1 MTEKKLE
8 LLKIGYVPH
17 STDLEHPADRR
28 RLAAWAVSNEIKLN
42 VENPLESDVLVLSSA
57 ANFGQW
63 LSRAT
68 QPVILDLVDGYMGEH
83 PSFLKN
89 FARNFLRSLQGT
101 SNLKWITY
109 TRHLRAA
116 CQRSDAIIV
125 ASPEQRETI
134 LKYNSNVYV
143 ILDDHSELTV
153 HRTREV
159 TKTPKRPSSGNMK
172 YLFWEGFGYTLKH
185 FQLIA
190 KELDQFLTREDWKMY
205 LVTVRVFPRWGGFL
219 GKIDSQILI
228 KKLFPN
234 SWERIIIIPWT
245 LENLKKYSAVS
256 NCAIIPI
263 DKNDKFG
270 SLKPENKLLSM
281 WQLGLPVLFSDIPSY
296 VRVANASNQLPFC
309 IHDGEWAAAFDSLIG
324 PSRLTDLMDEQRTL
338 YLREFHSHSIL
349 MRKWADVINKYAR
362 KVAPNLDSLIDLAGK
377 PDLRKSTP

>member
-185 FQLIA
+185 FQLLA
-190 KELDQFLTREDWKMY
+190 KELDAFLSQGHWRMY
-205 LVTVRVFPRWGGFL
+205 ILTVPVFPRWGGFL
-219 GKIDSQILI
+219 GKMNSQTLI
-228 KKLFPN
+228 RKWFPN
-234 SWERIIIIPWT
+234 SWERIEVVPWS
-245 LENLKKYSAVS
+245 LENVERFSS
-256 NCAIIPI
+256 ISEIAIIPI
-263 DKNDKFG
+263 NKNDKFG
-270 SLKPENKLLSM
+270 SLKSENKLLSM
-281 WQLGLPVLFSDIPSY
+281 WQLGLPVLFSNIPAY
-296 VRVANASNQLPFC
+296 LRVANASSQLSFC
-309 IHDGEWAAAFDSLIG
+309 IDDEEWAAAFDSLID
-324 PSRLTDLMDEQRTL
+324 SRRQLTSGDQERRL
-338 YLREFHSHSIL
+338 YMSRFHTHEIL
-349 MRKWADVINKYAR
+349 MSQWSIVIEKYAR
-362 KVAPNLDSLIDLAGK
+362 MTTNGIDSSN
-377 PDLRKSTP
+377 RKMK

>member
-143 ILDDHSELTV
+143 ILDDHSELIV

-190 KELDQFLTREDWKMY
+190 KELDAFLSQGNWRMY
-205 LVTVRVFPRWGGFL
+205 ILTVPVFPRWGGFL
-219 GKIDSQILI
+219 GKMNSQTLI
-228 KKLFPN
+228 RKWFPN
-234 SWERIIIIPWT
+234 SWERIEVVPWS
-245 LENLKKYSAVS
+245 LENVERFSS
-256 NCAIIPI
+256 ISEIAIIPI
-263 DKNDKFG
+263 NKNDKFG
-270 SLKPENKLLSM
+270 SLKSENKLLSM
-281 WQLGLPVLFSDIPSY
+281 WQLGLPVLFSNIPAY
-296 VRVANASNQLPFC
+296 LRVANASSQLSFC
-309 IHDGEWAAAFDSLIG
+309 IDDEEWAAAFDSLVD
-324 PSRLTDLMDEQRTL
+324 SREQFASGDEERRL
-338 YLREFHSHSIL
+338 YMSRFHTHEIL
-349 MRKWADVINKYAR
+349 MSQWSIGIEKYAR
-362 KVAPNLDSLIDLAGK
+362 MTTNGIDSSN
-377 PDLRKSTP
+377 RKTK

>member
-57 ANFGQW
+57 ANFGHW

-190 KELDQFLTREDWKMY
+190 KELDAFLSRENWRMY
-205 LVTVRVFPRWGGFL
+205 ILTVPVFPRWGGFL
-219 GKIDSQILI
+219 GKMNSQTLI
-228 KKLFPN
+228 RKWFPN
-234 SWERIIIIPWT
+234 SWERIEVVPWS
-245 LENLKKYSAVS
+245 LENVERFSSMSEV
-256 NCAIIPI
+256 AIIPI
-263 DKNDKFG
+263 DKSDKFG
-270 SLKPENKLLSM
+270 SLKSENKLLSM
-281 WQLGLPVLFSDIPSY
+281 WQLGLPVLFSNIPAY
-296 VRVANASNQLPFC
+296 LRVANSSSQLSFC
-309 IHDGEWAAAFDSLIG
+309 IDDEEWAAAFDSLID
-324 PSRLTDLMDEQRTL
+324 SRRQLTSGDQERRL
-338 YLREFHSHSIL
+338 YMSRFHTHEIL
-349 MRKWADVINKYAR
+349 MSQWSIVIEKYAR
-362 KVAPNLDSLIDLAGK
+362 MTTNGIDSSK
-377 PDLRKSTP
+377 RKMK

>member
-57 ANFGQW
+57 ANFGHW

-190 KELDQFLTREDWKMY
+190 KELDAFLSRENWRMY
-205 LVTVRVFPRWGGFL
+205 ILTVPVFPRWGGFL
-219 GKIDSQILI
+219 GKMNSQTLI
-228 KKLFPN
+228 RKWFPN
-234 SWERIIIIPWT
+234 SWERIEVVPWS
-245 LENLKKYSAVS
+245 LENVERFSSMSEV
-256 NCAIIPI
+256 AIIPI
-263 DKNDKFG
+263 DKSDKFG
-270 SLKPENKLLSM
+270 SLKSENKLLSM
-281 WQLGLPVLFSDIPSY
+281 WQLGLPVLFSNIPAY
-296 VRVANASNQLPFC
+296 LRVANASSQLSFC
-309 IHDGEWAAAFDSLIG
+309 IDDEEWAAAFDSLID
-324 PSRLTDLMDEQRTL
+324 SRRQLTSGDQERRL
-338 YLREFHSHSIL
+338 YMSRFHTHEIL
-349 MRKWADVINKYAR
+349 MSQWSIVIEKYAR
-362 KVAPNLDSLIDLAGK
+362 MTTNGIDSSE
-377 PDLRKSTP
+377 RKMK

>member
-28 RLAAWAVSNEIKLN
+28 RLAAWSVSNEIKLN

-57 ANFGQW
+57 ANFGHW

-190 KELDQFLTREDWKMY
+190 KELDAFLSRENWRMY
-205 LVTVRVFPRWGGFL
+205 ILTVPVFPRWGGFL
-219 GKIDSQILI
+219 GKMNSQTLI
-228 KKLFPN
+228 RKWFPN
-234 SWERIIIIPWT
+234 SWERIEVVPWS
-245 LENLKKYSAVS
+245 LENVERFSSMSEV
-256 NCAIIPI
+256 AIIPI
-263 DKNDKFG
+263 DKSDKFG
-270 SLKPENKLLSM
+270 SLKSENKLLSM
-281 WQLGLPVLFSDIPSY
+281 WQLGLPVLFSNIPAY
-296 VRVANASNQLPFC
+296 LRVANASSQLSFC
-309 IHDGEWAAAFDSLIG
+309 IDDEEWAAAFDSLID
-324 PSRLTDLMDEQRTL
+324 SRKQLTSGDQERRL
-338 YLREFHSHSIL
+338 YMSRFHTHEIL
-349 MRKWADVINKYAR
+349 MSQWSIVIEKYAR
-362 KVAPNLDSLIDLAGK
+362 MTTNGIDSSN
-377 PDLRKSTP
+377 RKTK

>member
-57 ANFGQW
+57 ANFGHW

-109 TRHLRAA
+109 TRHLRVA

-143 ILDDHSELTV
+143 ILDDHSELTM
-153 HRTREV
+153 HRPREV
-159 TKTPKRPSSGNMK
+159 TKTPKRPSSGKMK

-190 KELDQFLTREDWKMY
+190 KELDAFLSRENWRMY
-205 LVTVRVFPRWGGFL
+205 ILTVPVFPRWGGFL
-219 GKIDSQILI
+219 GKMNSQTLI
-228 KKLFPN
+228 RKWFPN
-234 SWERIIIIPWT
+234 SWERIEVVPWS
-245 LENLKKYSAVS
+245 LENVEKFSSISEV
-256 NCAIIPI
+256 AIIPI

-270 SLKPENKLLSM
+270 SLKSENKLLSM
-281 WQLGLPVLFSDIPSY
+281 WQLGLPVFFSNIPAY
-296 VRVANASNQLPFC
+296 LRVANASSQLSFC
-309 IHDGEWAAAFDSLIG
+309 IDDEEWTAAFDSLVD
-324 PSRLTDLMDEQRTL
+324 SRKQLASGDQERRL
-338 YLREFHSHSIL
+338 YMSRFHTHEIL
-349 MRKWADVINKYAR
+349 MSQWSIVIDKYAR
-362 KVAPNLDSLIDLAGK
+362 MTTNGIDTSI
-377 PDLRKSTP
+377 RKTK

>member
-153 HRTREV
+153 HRMREV

-190 KELDQFLTREDWKMY
+190 KELDAFLSRENWRMY
-205 LVTVRVFPRWGGFL
+205 ILTVPVFPRWGGFL
-219 GKIDSQILI
+219 GKMNSQTLI
-228 KKLFPN
+228 RKWFPN
-234 SWERIIIIPWT
+234 SWERIEVVPWS
-245 LENLKKYSAVS
+245 LENVERFSSMSEV
-256 NCAIIPI
+256 AIIPI
-263 DKNDKFG
+263 DKSDKFG
-270 SLKPENKLLSM
+270 SLKSENKLLSM
-281 WQLGLPVLFSDIPSY
+281 WQLGLPVLFSNIPAY
-296 VRVANASNQLPFC
+296 LRVANASSQLSFC
-309 IHDGEWAAAFDSLIG
+309 IDDEEWAAAFDSLID
-324 PSRLTDLMDEQRTL
+324 SRRQLTSGDQERRL
-338 YLREFHSHSIL
+338 YMSRFHTHEIL
-349 MRKWADVINKYAR
+349 MSQWSIVIEKYAR
-362 KVAPNLDSLIDLAGK
+362 MTTNGIDSSN
-377 PDLRKSTP
+377 RKMK

>member
-57 ANFGQW
+57 ANFGHW

-190 KELDQFLTREDWKMY
+190 KELDAFLSRENWRMY
-205 LVTVRVFPRWGGFL
+205 ILTVPVFPRWGGFL
-219 GKIDSQILI
+219 GKMNSQTLI
-228 KKLFPN
+228 RKWFPN
-234 SWERIIIIPWT
+234 SWERIEVVPWS
-245 LENLKKYSAVS
+245 LENVERFSSMSEV
-256 NCAIIPI
+256 AIIPI
-263 DKNDKFG
+263 DKSDKFG
-270 SLKPENKLLSM
+270 SLKSENKLLSM
-281 WQLGLPVLFSDIPSY
+281 WQLGLPVLFSNIPAY
-296 VRVANASNQLPFC
+296 LRVANASSQLSFC
-309 IHDGEWAAAFDSLIG
+309 IDDEEWAAAFDSLID
-324 PSRLTDLMDEQRTL
+324 SRRQLTSGDQERRL
-338 YLREFHSHSIL
+338 YMSRFHTHEIL
-349 MRKWADVINKYAR
+349 MSQWSIVIEKYAR
-362 KVAPNLDSLIDLAGK
+362 MTTNGIDSSK
-377 PDLRKSTP
+377 RKMK

>member
-57 ANFGQW
+57 ANFGHW

-109 TRHLRAA
+109 TRHLRVA

-143 ILDDHSELTV
+143 ILDDHSELTM
-153 HRTREV
+153 HRPREV

-190 KELDQFLTREDWKMY
+190 KELDAFLSRENWRMY
-205 LVTVRVFPRWGGFL
+205 ILTVPVFPRWGGFL
-219 GKIDSQILI
+219 GKMNSQTLI
-228 KKLFPN
+228 RKWFPN
-234 SWERIIIIPWT
+234 SWERIEVVPWS
-245 LENLKKYSAVS
+245 LENVEKFSSISEV
-256 NCAIIPI
+256 AIIPI

-270 SLKPENKLLSM
+270 SLKSENKLLSM
-281 WQLGLPVLFSDIPSY
+281 WQLGLPVFFSNIPAY
-296 VRVANASNQLPFC
+296 LRVANASSQLSFC
-309 IHDGEWAAAFDSLIG
+309 IDDEEWTAAFDSLVD
-324 PSRLTDLMDEQRTL
+324 SRKQLASGDQERRL
-338 YLREFHSHSIL
+338 YMSRFHTHEIL
-349 MRKWADVINKYAR
+349 MSQWSIVIDKYAR
-362 KVAPNLDSLIDLAGK
+362 MTTNGIDTSI
-377 PDLRKSTP
+377 RKTK

>member
-57 ANFGQW
+57 ANFGHW

-190 KELDQFLTREDWKMY
+190 KELDAFLSRENWRMY
-205 LVTVRVFPRWGGFL
+205 ILTVPVFPRWGGFL
-219 GKIDSQILI
+219 GKMNSQTLI
-228 KKLFPN
+228 RKWFPN
-234 SWERIIIIPWT
+234 SWERIEVVPWS
-245 LENLKKYSAVS
+245 LENVERFSSMSEV
-256 NCAIIPI
+256 AIIPI
-263 DKNDKFG
+263 DKSDKFG
-270 SLKPENKLLSM
+270 SLKSENKLLSM
-281 WQLGLPVLFSDIPSY
+281 WQLGLPVLFSNIPAY
-296 VRVANASNQLPFC
+296 LRVANASSQLSFC
-309 IHDGEWAAAFDSLIG
+309 IDDEEWAAAFDSLID
-324 PSRLTDLMDEQRTL
+324 SRRQLTSGDQERRL
-338 YLREFHSHSIL
+338 YMSRFHTHEIL
-349 MRKWADVINKYAR
+349 MSQWSIVIEKYAR
-362 KVAPNLDSLIDLAGK
+362 MTTNGIDSSN
-377 PDLRKSTP
+377 RKTK

>member
-134 LKYNSNVYV
+134 LKYNSNVHV

-172 YLFWEGFGYTLKH
+172 YLFWEGFGFTLKH

-190 KELDQFLTREDWKMY
+190 KELDAFLSRENWRMY
-205 LVTVRVFPRWGGFL
+205 ILTVPVFPRWGGFL
-219 GKIDSQILI
+219 GKMNSQTLI
-228 KKLFPN
+228 RKWFPN
-234 SWERIIIIPWT
+234 SWERIEVVPWS
-245 LENLKKYSAVS
+245 LENVERFSSMSEV
-256 NCAIIPI
+256 AIIPI
-263 DKNDKFG
+263 DKSDKFG
-270 SLKPENKLLSM
+270 SLKSENKLLSM
-281 WQLGLPVLFSDIPSY
+281 WQLGLPVLFSNIPAY
-296 VRVANASNQLPFC
+296 LRVANASSQLSFC
-309 IHDGEWAAAFDSLIG
+309 IDDEEWAAAFDSLVD
-324 PSRLTDLMDEQRTL
+324 SRRQLTSGDEERRL
-338 YLREFHSHSIL
+338 YMSRFHTHEIL
-349 MRKWADVINKYAR
+349 MSQWSIVIEKYAR
-362 KVAPNLDSLIDLAGK
+362 MTTNGIDSSN
-377 PDLRKSTP
+377 RKTK

>member
-57 ANFGQW
+57 ANFGHW

-143 ILDDHSELTV
+143 ILDDHSELTM
-153 HRTREV
+153 HRPREV
-159 TKTPKRPSSGNMK
+159 TNSPKRPSSGNMK

-190 KELDQFLTREDWKMY
+190 KELDAFLSRENWRMY
-205 LVTVRVFPRWGGFL
+205 ILTVPVFPRWGGFL
-219 GKIDSQILI
+219 GKMNSQTLI
-228 KKLFPN
+228 RKWFPN
-234 SWERIIIIPWT
+234 SWERIEVVPWS
-245 LENLKKYSAVS
+245 LQNVERFSSMSEV
-256 NCAIIPI
+256 AIIPI

-270 SLKPENKLLSM
+270 SLKSENKLLSM
-281 WQLGLPVLFSDIPSY
+281 WQLGLPVFFSNIPAY
-296 VRVANASNQLPFC
+296 LRVANASSQLSFC
-309 IHDGEWAAAFDSLIG
+309 IDDEEWAAAFDSLVDLSKQLAFG
-324 PSRLTDLMDEQRTL
+324 DEERRLYMSR
-338 YLREFHSHSIL
+338 FHTHEIL
-349 MRKWADVINKYAR
+349 MSQWSIVIEKYAR
-362 KVAPNLDSLIDLAGK
+362 MTTNRIDSSI
-377 PDLRKSTP
+377 RKTK

>member
-8 LLKIGYVPH
+8 LVKIGYVPH

-57 ANFGQW
+57 ANFGHW

-190 KELDQFLTREDWKMY
+190 KELDAFLSRENWRMY
-205 LVTVRVFPRWGGFL
+205 ILTVPVFPRWGGFL
-219 GKIDSQILI
+219 GKMNSQTLI
-228 KKLFPN
+228 RKWFPN
-234 SWERIIIIPWT
+234 SWERIEVVPWS
-245 LENLKKYSAVS
+245 LENVERFSSMSEV
-256 NCAIIPI
+256 AIIPI
-263 DKNDKFG
+263 DKSDKFG
-270 SLKPENKLLSM
+270 SLKSENKLLSM
-281 WQLGLPVLFSDIPSY
+281 WQLGLPVLFSNIPAY
-296 VRVANASNQLPFC
+296 LRVANSSSQLSFC
-309 IHDGEWAAAFDSLIG
+309 IDDEEWAAAFDSLID
-324 PSRLTDLMDEQRTL
+324 SRRQLTSGDQERRL
-338 YLREFHSHSIL
+338 YMSRFHTHEIL
-349 MRKWADVINKYAR
+349 MSQWSIVIEKYAR
-362 KVAPNLDSLIDLAGK
+362 MTTNGIDSSK
-377 PDLRKSTP
+377 RKMK

>member
-57 ANFGQW
+57 ANFGHW

-172 YLFWEGFGYTLKH
+172 YFFWEGFGYTLKH

-190 KELDQFLTREDWKMY
+190 KELDAFLSRENWRMY
-205 LVTVRVFPRWGGFL
+205 ILTVPVFPRWGGFL
-219 GKIDSQILI
+219 GKMNSQTLI
-228 KKLFPN
+228 RKWFPN
-234 SWERIIIIPWT
+234 SWERIEVVPWS
-245 LENLKKYSAVS
+245 LENVERFSSMSEV
-256 NCAIIPI
+256 AIIPI
-263 DKNDKFG
+263 DKSDKFG
-270 SLKPENKLLSM
+270 SLKSENKLLSM
-281 WQLGLPVLFSDIPSY
+281 WQLGLPVLFSNIPAY
-296 VRVANASNQLPFC
+296 LRVANSSSQLSFC
-309 IHDGEWAAAFDSLIG
+309 IDDEEWAAAFDSLID
-324 PSRLTDLMDEQRTL
+324 SRRQLTSGDQERRL
-338 YLREFHSHSIL
+338 YMSRFHTHEIL
-349 MRKWADVINKYAR
+349 MSQWSIVIEKYAR
-362 KVAPNLDSLIDLAGK
+362 MTTNGIDSSK
-377 PDLRKSTP
+377 RKMK

>member
-143 ILDDHSELTV
+143 ILDDHSELIV
-153 HRTREV
+153 RRTREV

-190 KELDQFLTREDWKMY
+190 KELDAFLSQGNWRMY
-205 LVTVRVFPRWGGFL
+205 ILTVPVFPRWGGFL
-219 GKIDSQILI
+219 GKMNSQTLI
-228 KKLFPN
+228 RKWFPN
-234 SWERIIIIPWT
+234 SWERIEVVPWS
-245 LENLKKYSAVS
+245 LENVERFSSMSEV
-256 NCAIIPI
+256 AIIPI
-263 DKNDKFG
+263 DKSDKFG
-270 SLKPENKLLSM
+270 SLKSENKLLSM
-281 WQLGLPVLFSDIPSY
+281 WQLGLPVLFSNIPAY
-296 VRVANASNQLPFC
+296 LRVANASSQLSFC
-309 IHDGEWAAAFDSLIG
+309 IDDEEWAAAFDSLID
-324 PSRLTDLMDEQRTL
+324 SRRQLTSGDQERRL
-338 YLREFHSHSIL
+338 YMSRFHTHEIL
-349 MRKWADVINKYAR
+349 MSQWSIVIEKYAR
-362 KVAPNLDSLIDLAGK
+362 MTTNGIDSSN
-377 PDLRKSTP
+377 RKTK

>member
-57 ANFGQW
+57 ANFGHW

-159 TKTPKRPSSGNMK
+159 TKTPKRPSSGHMK
-172 YLFWEGFGYTLKH
+172 
-185 FQLIA
+185 
-190 KELDQFLTREDWKMY
+190 
-205 LVTVRVFPRWGGFL
+205 
-219 GKIDSQILI
+219 
-228 KKLFPN
+228 
-234 SWERIIIIPWT
+234 
-245 LENLKKYSAVS
+245 
-256 NCAIIPI
+256 
-263 DKNDKFG
+263 
-270 SLKPENKLLSM
+270 
-281 WQLGLPVLFSDIPSY
+281 
-296 VRVANASNQLPFC
+296 
-309 IHDGEWAAAFDSLIG
+309 
-324 PSRLTDLMDEQRTL
+324 
-338 YLREFHSHSIL
+338 
-349 MRKWADVINKYAR
+349 
-362 KVAPNLDSLIDLAGK
+362 
-377 PDLRKSTP
+377 

>member
-57 ANFGQW
+57 ANFGHW

-143 ILDDHSELTV
+143 ILDDHSELIV

-190 KELDQFLTREDWKMY
+190 KELDAFLSQGNWRMY
-205 LVTVRVFPRWGGFL
+205 ILTVPVFPRWGGFL
-219 GKIDSQILI
+219 GKMNSQTLI
-228 KKLFPN
+228 RKWFPN
-234 SWERIIIIPWT
+234 SWERIEVVPWS
-245 LENLKKYSAVS
+245 LENVERFSSMSEV
-256 NCAIIPI
+256 AIIPI
-263 DKNDKFG
+263 DKSDKFG
-270 SLKPENKLLSM
+270 SLKSENKLLSM
-281 WQLGLPVLFSDIPSY
+281 WQLSLPVLFSNIPAY
-296 VRVANASNQLPFC
+296 LRVANASSQLSFC
-309 IHDGEWAAAFDSLIG
+309 IDDEEWAAAFDSIID
-324 PSRLTDLMDEQRTL
+324 SRRQLTSGDQERRL
-338 YLREFHSHSIL
+338 YMSRFHTHEIL
-349 MRKWADVINKYAR
+349 MSQWSIVIEKYAR
-362 KVAPNLDSLIDLAGK
+362 MTTNGIDASN
-377 PDLRKSTP
+377 RKTK

>member
-57 ANFGQW
+57 ANFGHW

-190 KELDQFLTREDWKMY
+190 KELDAFLSRENWRMY
-205 LVTVRVFPRWGGFL
+205 ILTVPVFPRWGGFL
-219 GKIDSQILI
+219 GKMNSQTLI
-228 KKLFPN
+228 RKWFPN
-234 SWERIIIIPWT
+234 SWERIEVVPWS
-245 LENLKKYSAVS
+245 LENVERFSSMSEV
-256 NCAIIPI
+256 AIIPI
-263 DKNDKFG
+263 DKSDKFG
-270 SLKPENKLLSM
+270 SLKSENKLLSM
-281 WQLGLPVLFSDIPSY
+281 WQLGLPVLFSNIPAY
-296 VRVANASNQLPFC
+296 LRVANSSSQLSFC
-309 IHDGEWAAAFDSLIG
+309 IDDEEWAAAFDSLID
-324 PSRLTDLMDEQRTL
+324 SRRQLTSGDQERRL
-338 YLREFHSHSIL
+338 YMSRFHTHEIL
-349 MRKWADVINKYAR
+349 MSQWSIVIEKYAR
-362 KVAPNLDSLIDLAGK
+362 MTTNGIDSSN
-377 PDLRKSTP
+377 RKMK

>member
-57 ANFGQW
+57 ANFGHW

-125 ASPEQRETI
+125 ASPEQGETI

-190 KELDQFLTREDWKMY
+190 KELDAFLSRENWRMY
-205 LVTVRVFPRWGGFL
+205 ILTVPVFPRWGGFL
-219 GKIDSQILI
+219 GKMNSQTLI
-228 KKLFPN
+228 RKWFPN
-234 SWERIIIIPWT
+234 SWERIEVVPWS
-245 LENLKKYSAVS
+245 LENVERFSSMSEV
-256 NCAIIPI
+256 AIIPI
-263 DKNDKFG
+263 DKSDKFG
-270 SLKPENKLLSM
+270 SLKSENKLLSM
-281 WQLGLPVLFSDIPSY
+281 WQLGLPVLFSNIPAY
-296 VRVANASNQLPFC
+296 LRVANASSQLSFC
-309 IHDGEWAAAFDSLIG
+309 IDDEEWAAAFDSLID
-324 PSRLTDLMDEQRTL
+324 SRRQLTSGDQERRL
-338 YLREFHSHSIL
+338 YMSRFHTHEIL
-349 MRKWADVINKYAR
+349 MSQWSIVIEKYAR
-362 KVAPNLDSLIDLAGK
+362 MTTNGIDSSN
-377 PDLRKSTP
+377 RKTK

>member
-57 ANFGQW
+57 ANFGHW

-190 KELDQFLTREDWKMY
+190 KELDAFLSRENWRMY
-205 LVTVRVFPRWGGFL
+205 ILTVPVFPRWGGFL
-219 GKIDSQILI
+219 GKMNSQTLI
-228 KKLFPN
+228 RKWFPN
-234 SWERIIIIPWT
+234 SWERIEVVPWS
-245 LENLKKYSAVS
+245 LENVERFSSMSEV
-256 NCAIIPI
+256 AIIPI
-263 DKNDKFG
+263 DKSDKFG
-270 SLKPENKLLSM
+270 SLKSENKLLSM
-281 WQLGLPVLFSDIPSY
+281 WQLGLPVLFSNIPAY
-296 VRVANASNQLPFC
+296 LRVANASSQLSFC
-309 IHDGEWAAAFDSLIG
+309 IDDEEWAAAFDSLID
-324 PSRLTDLMDEQRTL
+324 SRRQLTSGDQERRL
-338 YLREFHSHSIL
+338 YMSRFHTHEIL
-349 MRKWADVINKYAR
+349 MSQWSIVIEKYAR
-362 KVAPNLDSLIDLAGK
+362 MTTNGIDSSN
-377 PDLRKSTP
+377 RKMK